1 MNIPPVKR
9 EWNINTIISVL
20 GFALTL
26 VTLGV
31 AYGQLT
37 QQAVET
43 AKSLDDYRATTDL
56 RLSKLETETRQIDN
70 LAFRITAAES
80 SNATVSRALDE
91 LQATVSQ
98 QSGDLRVIREILQR
112 IERQGQTSAMRYP
125 ASVEAM
131 AE

>member
-70 LAFRITAAES
+70 LAFRLTAAES

>member
-1 MNIPPVKR
+1 MNVPPMDKR
-9 EWNINTIISVL
+9 WNINTIISVL